1 MKQTWPLKLATLGL
15 LTMVS
20 SAQAEVFHTART
32 LKPGAFSL
40 GIEPQVY
47 LSNPPT
53 SVLNLHG
60 GAGLAQGIDLR
71 LKLGLPLPGSYA
83 PADLGGD
90 VEFLL
95 LPDAPGSPALSFAV
109 GAHSEAWRA
118 FELDFCFLVSKVLRR
133 VEPYGGIDADLS
145 LPPYEAVKPYLRLV
159 GGLNIH
165 LARVSELMLEIA
177 FPFPGTSGYPVEDGA
192 YLSAGINFYL

>member
-1 MKQTWPLKLATLGL
+1 MKPFWPLLSVFWGL
-15 LTMVS
+15 IFVTFP
-20 SAQAEVFHTART
+20 ARAEVFHTART

-40 GIEPQVY
+40 GFEPQVF

-53 SVLNLHG
+53 SILNLHG

-83 PADLGGD
+83 PAEFGGD

-95 LPDAPGSPALSFAV
+95 LPDGPGSPALSLAV

-165 LARVSELMLEIA
+165 LAHVSELMLEIA

-192 YLSAGINFYL
+192 YLSAGLNFYL